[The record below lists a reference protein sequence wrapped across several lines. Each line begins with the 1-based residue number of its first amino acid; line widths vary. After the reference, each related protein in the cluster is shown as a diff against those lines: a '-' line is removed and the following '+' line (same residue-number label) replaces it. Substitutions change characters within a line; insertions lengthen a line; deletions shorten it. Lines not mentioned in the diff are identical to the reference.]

1 MNIFSCF
8 YFKYS
13 KMGNAPSNRRVTVV
27 NDDVVGVVQVSESVV
42 RRLRGLP
49 DKPSTD
55 SEKNSQE
62 QIAPPPISDV
72 PRPTP
77 NYLPFAPPEPYS
89 STLEQRQKYHE
100 EFKKAEKSWN
110 SRIQELETQNRMLY
124 ETAKEKFGATLK
136 EVEENH
142 VKNSYAPVCPD
153 KQQQVVQCYKENAK
167 FPLNCSQAVNE
178 LMKCVEK
185 ARVAALS

>member
-1 MNIFSCF
+1 M
-8 YFKYS
+8 
-13 KMGNAPSNRRVTVV
+13 MGNAPSNRRVTVV
-27 NDDVVGVVQVSESVV
+27 NDDVVGVVQVSEGVV

-49 DKPSTD
+49 DKQSTD
-55 SEKNSQE
+55 SEKSSSQE
-62 QIAPPPISDV
+62 QPVPPSIPEVI
-72 PRPTP
+72 RPTP

-110 SRIQELETQNRMLY
+110 NRIHELETQNRMLY
-124 ETAKEKFGATLK
+124 ETANEKFGATLK

-153 KQQQVVQCYKENAK
+153 IQQKVIHCYKENTK
-167 FPLNCSQAVNE
+167 LPLNCSQEVHD
-178 LMKCVEK
+178 LLKCVEK
-185 ARVAALS
+185 VRMTALSK